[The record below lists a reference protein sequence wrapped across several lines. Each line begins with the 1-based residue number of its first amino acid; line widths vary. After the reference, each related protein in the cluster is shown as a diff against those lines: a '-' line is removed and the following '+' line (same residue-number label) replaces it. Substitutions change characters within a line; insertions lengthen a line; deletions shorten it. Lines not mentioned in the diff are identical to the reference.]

1 MIDEEH
7 RLIVATVNDLYAM
20 GLSASADV
28 DGFQVFDEATGERIG
43 HVTNVHGLSGFVE
56 GFRAGRESV

>member
-1 MIDEEH
+1 MINEEH

-28 DGFQVFDEATGERIG
+28 DGFMIFDEGSGERLG
-43 HVTNVHGLSGFVE
+43 HVQNVEGLAGFVE
-56 GFRAGRESV
+56 GFRAGRENA